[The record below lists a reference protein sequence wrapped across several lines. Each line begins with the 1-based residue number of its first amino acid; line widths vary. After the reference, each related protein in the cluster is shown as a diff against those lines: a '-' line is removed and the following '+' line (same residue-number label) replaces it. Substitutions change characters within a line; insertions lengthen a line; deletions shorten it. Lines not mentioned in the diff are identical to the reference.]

1 MSIRLQAK
9 LMGKLSSHI
18 EESYLRQQ
26 DVITLENVHAE
37 MVFRT
42 TQGFMEHESQKHEYL
57 PCFHLVGTIIEVK
70 GDFPFGVS
78 SLYFNS
84 VDAQQMTKDII
95 YYPSPDELVHLIQTG
110 KYYSKHFTIP
120 PILKTNDYSFPCL
133 VNLMIVPPP
142 NQALYEQNLLMKFD
156 DLEDEDKVNL
166 PIFYIGVV
174 GTGVSRRNDRLL
186 DYYGIEL
193 EEGYE
198 QFVLTAESSG
208 YTEPQLLT
216 YMEAPVIEQVAQAQV
231 SDEHYITPEEE
242 AEMLHTAA
250 EKQRMAEE
258 EAAAQVAL
266 DAKVDFHEATP
277 EDALL
282 ARSDR
287 AISRRME
294 AMFTGGRMSL
304 EAKKKMATVEAQMQ
318 AQQQAQVQD
327 QKNADQGKD
336 KDKLTEPDT
345 NQQWKEVKMDLN
357 TEKNTYVSDKR
368 DDEKKSE
375 ATKKDAEVFDTM
387 KQQGADVADA
397 REQAKVDEAH
407 AKDLAL
413 DQAVQQ
419 QQMVAAKEEKPQD
432 VQAGKAEGQK
442 LTEPDTNQQW
452 KEVEMDL
459 NVEQNAY
466 VSDKRE
472 EEKAS
477 QEDRKDAELFETM
490 KQQGA
495 DVANAREQAKVDE
508 AHAKDIA
515 LDHAVQ
521 QQQEAVKEAE
531 SHKGREV
538 PESFKGIT
546 EQQATPTDDSEYLP

>member
-26 DVITLENVHAE
+26 DIITLENVHAE

-57 PCFHLVGTIIEVK
+57 PCFHLVGSIVEVR

-84 VDAQQMTKDII
+84 VDSQQMVKDII

-120 PILKTNDYSFPCL
+120 PILKTNEYSFPCL
-133 VNLMIVPPP
+133 VNLTIVPPP
-142 NQALYEQNLLMKFD
+142 NQALYEQNLLTPFD

-166 PIFYIGVV
+166 PIFYIGIL

-186 DYYGIEL
+186 DYYGVDL

-208 YTEPQLLT
+208 YTDPQLLT
-216 YMEAPVIEQVAQAQV
+216 YMEAPVIEETAQAQV

-250 EKQRMAEE
+250 EKQRMEE
-258 EAAAQVAL
+258 EQAAAQVAL

-304 EAKKKMATVEAQMQ
+304 EAKKKPVTPEMQGQQEAQAGAAAEQ
-318 AQQQAQVQD
+318 
-327 QKNADQGKD
+327 
-336 KDKLTEPDT
+336 KLTQPDT

-357 TEKNTYVSDKR
+357 PDKNTYVSDKR
-368 DDEKKSE
+368 EEVKKE
-375 ATKKDAEVFDTM
+375 AEAPQDTQIYETM

-407 AKDLAL
+407 VKDLAL

-419 QQMVAAKEEKPQD
+419 QQAAAEKEE
-432 VQAGKAEGQK
+432 QARKANKADGQK

-459 NVEQNAY
+459 DTEKNAY
-466 VSDKRE
+466 VSDE
-472 EEKAS
+472 
-477 QEDRKDAELFETM
+477 RKDAKEQSAVPDDSELFETM

-495 DVANAREQAKVDE
+495 DVENAQEQAKVDE

-521 QQQEAVKEAE
+521 QQAEAVRKEQT
-531 SHKGREV
+531 SGRDV
-538 PESFKGIT
+538 PDSFKEIGNT
-546 EQQATPTDDSEYLP
+546 QATPADESEYLP

>member
-26 DVITLENVHAE
+26 DIITLENVHAE

-57 PCFHLVGTIIEVK
+57 PCFHLVGTITEIR

-78 SLYFNS
+78 ALYFNN
-84 VDAQQMTKDII
+84 VDSQQMTKDVI
-95 YYPSPDELVHLIQTG
+95 YYPSPEELVHLIQTG
-110 KYYSKHFTIP
+110 KYYSKHFDIP
-120 PILKTNDYSFPCL
+120 PILKTNEYSFPCL

-166 PIFYIGVV
+166 PIFYIGVL

-193 EEGYE
+193 EDGYE
-198 QFVLTAESSG
+198 QFILTAESSG

-216 YMEAPVIEQVAQAQV
+216 YMEAPVIEETVQAQA

-287 AISRRME
+287 AVSRRME
-294 AMFTGGRMSL
+294 AMFEGGRMSL
-304 EAKKKMATVEAQMQ
+304 EAKKRQDSLMAQ
-318 AQQQAQVQD
+318 AENAKEQVVD
-327 QKNADQGKD
+327 D
-336 KDKLTEPDT
+336 KTKLTEPDT

-357 TEKNTYVSDKR
+357 PEQNAYVADKR
-368 DDEKKSE
+368 TDEQRNIPVVDDSE
-375 ATKKDAEVFDTM
+375 LFETM
-387 KQQGADVADA
+387 KREGADVVDIS
-397 REQAKVDEAH
+397 EQVKVDEAH
-407 AKDLAL
+407 AKDIAL

-419 QQMVAAKEEKPQD
+419 QQVA
-432 VQAGKAEGQK
+432 VQESNVKQPSVDSDKK

-459 NVEQNAY
+459 DAEKNTY
-466 VSDKRE
+466 VSEKRDD
-472 EEKAS
+472 EKVS
-477 QEDRKDAELFETM
+477 TEVPKDTELFETM
-490 KQQGA
+490 KREGA
-495 DVANAREQAKVDE
+495 DVVDAREQAKVDE

-515 LDHAVQ
+515 LDRAVQ
-521 QQQEAVKEAE
+521 QQSETVKEE
-531 SHKGREV
+531 QTKGRQV
-538 PESFKGIT
+538 PEAFEDISNM
-546 EQQATPTDDSEYLP
+546 QNTPTDESEYLP